1 MKIDDKI
8 NDEKVQQDIK
18 EKKPKYQLYYQVRLM
33 NMNLLPSDQS
43 RIIEQAKL
51 TYLSGDLH
59 SVK

>member
-1 MKIDDKI
+1 MMKKFNRILT
-8 NDEKVQQDIK
+8 

>member
-1 MKIDDKI
+1 MIRLMMKKFDRILT
-8 NDEKVQQDIK
+8 